1 MSQEA
6 TDDGADAMEED
17 DRGSG
22 GEVKSGLETLSENCI
37 GLSSSQTSHC
47 GQRQPHAFQTPG
59 RARTRLN
66 QRNNKPFE

>member
-22 GEVKSGLETLSENCI
+22 GGGEV
-37 GLSSSQTSHC
+37 
-47 GQRQPHAFQTPG
+47 
-59 RARTRLN
+59 RAGDL
-66 QRNNKPFE
+66 K